1 MEGEWGKQPK
11 IPETEA
17 IRFTTVFMQKLRN
30 ELPQQLGYSDL
41 NSGLISRDR
50 KTVRMNFYTLQG
62 KELTDA
68 EWELTKEYAL
78 VVFSEIVVTPYDD
91 TPVTDSVEIAFNDC
105 DSEYDYKRT
114 IIIRAK

>member
-1 MEGEWGKQPK
+1 MEGEWGEQPK

-17 IRFTTVFMQKLRN
+17 TRFANVLMKRLQN

-50 KTVRMNFYTLQG
+50 KTVRMNFYTIVG

-68 EWELTKEYAL
+68 EWELTKEYVR

-91 TPVTDSVEIAFNDC
+91 TPVTDSVEIVFDDC